1 MGRNLFLIVIIFLA
15 IIATLLLGNV
25 FVIGDKLGQF
35 TQLFFGD
42 KLGLWTHLYVEVEY
56 TFYIILIFLVIIYV
70 IRPFIMIRR
79 SPDIPIITNNKK
91 DLETWDKN
99 SLLKFARQLAANC
112 NYIGDKNKRN
122 SHKRELLRDIQY
134 NSAEIEE
141 LRNIVSKEIDR
152 RIKGDEELNVLGI
165 NNRIKEWGKTVFMVT
180 AISQNNKFDTLA
192 VLVMNYNLI
201 SDIVLASGFRPTKPQ
216 MLKLYIK
223 VLTTALVT
231 YCTSKVFTDVK
242 GVAPFDFDNSTTEE
256 ITMGDDSDVDVDL
269 DKGDLGASIMKSLEK
284 LEIPGALLGSAM
296 DGCLNALM
304 TLRIGYIT
312 KAYLTKGATALSGT
326 KNKRKVKREAIKE
339 AFSAMPSVIAVGGAS
354 LGKAASA
361 LLTGKFQIEK
371 NNIYN
376 EKESQQNEDN
386 QQL

>member
-1 MGRNLFLIVIIFLA
+1 MGRNLFLIVIVFLA

-42 KLGLWTHLYVEVEY
+42 KLGLRTHLYVEVEF

-70 IRPFIMIRR
+70 IRPIIMIRR

-112 NYIGDKNKRN
+112 NYIGDKKKRS

-134 NSAEIEE
+134 NSAEIKE
-141 LRNIVSKEIDR
+141 LRNIISKEIDR

-216 MLKLYIK
+216 MFKLYIK

-242 GVAPFDFDNSTTEE
+242 GVAPFDFDNSTTKEM
-256 ITMGDDSDVDVDL
+256 TMGGDSEVDVDL

-312 KAYLTKGATALSGT
+312 KAYLTKGAAALSGT
-326 KNKRKVKREAIKE
+326 RNKRNVKREAIKE
-339 AFSAMPSVIAVGGAS
+339 AFSAMPSVIAVGGAT

-361 LLTGKFQIEK
+361 LLTGKFQVEK

-376 EKESQQNEDN
+376 KKESQQNEDY
-386 QQL
+386 QQS